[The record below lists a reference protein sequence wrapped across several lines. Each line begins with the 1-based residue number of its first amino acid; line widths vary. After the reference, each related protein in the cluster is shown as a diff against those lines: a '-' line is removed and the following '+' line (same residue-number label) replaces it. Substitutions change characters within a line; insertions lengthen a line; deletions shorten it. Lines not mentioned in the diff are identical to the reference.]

1 MDNIQQEAYQT
12 QENEYKENDR
22 EREYERREN
31 FRLEDETTYERAER
45 ESHMAD
51 EVQADYEREDKMGA
65 I

>member
-12 QENEYKENDR
+12 MENDYRESDR

-31 FRLEDETTYERAER
+31 FRIEDETTYERAER
-45 ESHMAD
+45 EAMMED

>member
-1 MDNIQQEAYQT
+1 MWEEAMQIQQDEERNAD
-12 QENEYKENDR
+12 K

-45 ESHMAD
+45 EAQMAD
-51 EVQADYEREDKMGA
+51 EVQADYEREDKMGM